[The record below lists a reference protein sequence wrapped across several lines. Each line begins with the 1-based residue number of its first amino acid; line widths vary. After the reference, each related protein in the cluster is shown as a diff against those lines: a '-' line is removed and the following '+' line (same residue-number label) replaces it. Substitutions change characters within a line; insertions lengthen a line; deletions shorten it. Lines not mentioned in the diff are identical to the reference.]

1 MKTVTSSY
9 AKAAFDMF
17 LAEIARTGL
26 SVSESDAELFPRTG
40 VGVLGVGWSYR
51 RGSARRGC
59 RARRSPPPPSSEL

>member
-26 SVSESDAELFPRTG
+26 SVSESDAELFARAT
-40 VGVLGVGWSYR
+40 S
-51 RGSARRGC
+51 SARWV
-59 RARRSPPPPSSEL
+59 P